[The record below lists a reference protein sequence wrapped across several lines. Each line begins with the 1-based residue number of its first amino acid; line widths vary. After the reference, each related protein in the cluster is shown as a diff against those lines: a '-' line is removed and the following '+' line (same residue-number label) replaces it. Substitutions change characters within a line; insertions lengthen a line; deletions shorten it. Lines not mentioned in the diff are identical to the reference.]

1 MAGAKNE
8 IRQETTFRSRDGFT
22 LIEVLVALL
31 ILSVGLLGI
40 AGLTVGIIR
49 GDFFSKNITS
59 ATVIAQTQLETV
71 ENTGYINANT
81 TNFPSSAASVSMG
94 GVNFSRTT
102 TITDNSPATN
112 VKTISVTVAWNE
124 ANNAARSVSLQT
136 ILAQ

>member
-22 LIEVLVALL
+22 LIEVLIAML
-31 ILSVGLLGI
+31 ILSVGLLGT
-40 AGLTVGIIR
+40 AGLTAGIIR

-59 ATVIAQTQLETV
+59 ATVIAQTQLEAV
-71 ENTGYINANT
+71 QNTGYTNANT

-102 TITDNSPATN
+102 TIIDNSPAAN
-112 VKTISVTVAWNE
+112 MKTISVTVTWNE
-124 ANNAARSVSLQT
+124 ADNASRSVSLQT

>member
-8 IRQETTFRSRDGFT
+8 IRQETAFRSQDGFT
-22 LIEVLVALL
+22 LIEVLVTLL

-40 AGLTVGIIR
+40 AGLTAGIIR

-59 ATVIAQTQLETV
+59 ATVIAQTQLEAV
-71 ENTGYINANT
+71 QNKGYINANT

-112 VKTISVTVAWNE
+112 MKTISVTVTWNE
-124 ANNAARSVSLQT
+124 ADNAARSVSLQT